1 MLITRLILCLSFLTF
16 FSLRAD
22 FDVNQPGTVV
32 FTPPPGWH
40 FADKKELS
48 PRVKVMVIGKGLK
61 EFPPSIN
68 LTTEEYKGS
77 LKDYLKIVKEINA
90 SKRGQWKKLGTINTA
105 AGKAS
110 LSQLDTPS
118 QWGDLRMLH
127 AILLSNETI
136 YILTA
141 AALAEEFPK
150 FHKDFFAALKSL
162 RINPE
167 VAENDHKELD

>member
-1 MLITRLILCLSFLTF
+1 MRILRLLFCFIMLNC
-16 FSLRAD
+16 FSY
-22 FDVNQPGTVV
+22 VNSAQQQTETVS

-40 FADKKELS
+40 FADKKDLP
-48 PRVKVMVIGKGLK
+48 PRVKVMVVGKGGK

-90 SKRGQWKKLGTINTA
+90 AKRGQWKKLGSITTH

-127 AILLSNETI
+127 AILLSNDTV

-150 FHKDFFAALKSL
+150 FHKDFFTALKSL
-162 RINPE
+162 KINSE
-167 VAENDHKELD
+167 VEENPHKELD